1 MHKNIRNY
9 GERWKSQIQGVSRVQ
24 PFPASARKKLM
35 VTVAGGSECGV
46 AGNVTRG
53 GGTTCWWF
61 KGEQQLF
68 FIFIINYGVILGAS
82 VGIYAIH

>member
-9 GERWKSQIQGVSRVQ
+9 GELWKSQIQGVSRVQ

-46 AGNVTRG
+46 AGKITRG
-53 GGTTCWWF
+53 GEPLGGLRESNSCF
-61 KGEQQLF
+61 LF
-68 FIFIINYGVILGAS
+68 LLLITG
-82 VGIYAIH
+82 